1 MKIIFMGTP
10 QYAVPFLEALLDMG
24 EEIAGVVTM
33 PDKPVGRKQ
42 ELKEPPVKELARR
55 KNLPIFQPVKINEAG
70 SLEALR
76 KLNADLAVVIGFGQ
90 ILSQQLLDLPKKG
103 CINVHFSLLPKYRGA
118 SPIQSA
124 IINGEE
130 ETGISTIFLVKK
142 LDSGPVIKQK
152 EVKIDYKDNT
162 VTLTE
167 KLTRTGVEVL
177 RETIEL
183 VKRDQAVA
191 QTQDETKTSY
201 AALLTKESGVLDWHK
216 NSRQAYDFIRG
227 MYPWPGAYT
236 FYQHDGKK
244 HMLKIWEAEE
254 VPKIEVAHNGTSPG
268 TVLDVLKPHGFVV
281 KCGQGGIL
289 LTRVQSAGGKVLP
302 AYNFVIGH
310 HIKKGDILG

>member
-1 MKIIFMGTP
+1 MRIIFMGTP
-10 QYAVPFLEALLDMG
+10 QYAVPFLESLQDMG
-24 EEIAGVVTM
+24 EEIVGVVTM
-33 PDKPVGRKQ
+33 PDKPAGRKQ

-55 KNLPIFQPVKINEAG
+55 KNLPVFQPVKINEAG
-70 SLEALR
+70 SLESL
-76 KLNADLAVVIGFGQ
+76 KQLNADLAVVVGFGQ

-124 IINGEE
+124 IINGDEK
-130 ETGISTIFLVKK
+130 TGISTIFLVRK
-142 LDSGPVIKQK
+142 LDSGPVIRQK
-152 EVKIDYKDNT
+152 AVKIDDKDNT

-177 RETIEL
+177 KETIDL
-183 VKRDQAVA
+183 VKQGQAPA
-191 QTQDETKTSY
+191 IAQDEAQVSY
-201 AALLTKESGVLDWHK
+201 AALLTKESGLLDWNK
-216 NSRQAYDFIRG
+216 TSRQAYDFIRG

-236 FYQHDGKK
+236 FYQHGGTK

-254 VPKIEVAHNGTSPG
+254 VPKIEVANKGTRPG

-281 KCGQGGIL
+281 KCGQGGLL

-310 HIKKGDILG
+310 HLKKGDILG